1 MIMDIMTKIDEY
13 RALLDEKDRLKELT
27 SDNNKLIERC
37 RDELAQMMINEEVP
51 KVSRS
56 GYSYTLQEKT
66 KYSKSAGA
74 DEELF
79 SLLRAEGLGDLI
91 KETVSPQTLQVTM
104 SFLAEENGGDLPEE
118 YGGLINVYSYF
129 DVAKRKDRKDRG
141 GKING

>member
-1 MIMDIMTKIDEY
+1 MDIMTKIDEY

-27 SDNNKLIERC
+27 SNNNKLIERC

-79 SLLRAEGLGDLI
+79 SLLRSEGLGDLI

-118 YGGLINVYSYF
+118 YDGLINVYSYF
-129 DVAKRKDRKDRG
+129 DVAKRKDRG

>member
-1 MIMDIMTKIDEY
+1 MNVTNFDCIIIGAGPAGLSAACAARDCGLEVALLDEQAAPGGQLF
-13 RALLDEKDRLKELT
+13 RNVESSLGQRLLDEKDRLKELT

-91 KETVSPQTLQVTM
+91 KETVSPQTL
-104 SFLAEENGGDLPEE
+104 
-118 YGGLINVYSYF
+118 
-129 DVAKRKDRKDRG
+129 
-141 GKING
+141 